1 MTRAFLLLLCA
12 VVSVAAPKPALKNS
26 IDRVIARTPSL
37 QSSFIG
43 IHIVRLADGRTLYSR
58 NPDHLFTPASNVKL
72 FTAALALARLGPD
85 YRFRTTVESDP
96 NGDLILVGRG
106 DPSLSARVYPYAKD
120 APESDPLQAIDALAD
135 QVVANGVRRVNGDV
149 IGDDRRYVWRPY
161 PEGWSAGDEAWGYGA
176 PVSAL
181 MVNDNEFTLSIEAG
195 AEDGDPA
202 RITSAP
208 REPLVIMNRVRTTA
222 GAENSIRVE
231 RGRGELRIWGALKP
245 GDSDSET
252 LAVGDPALFAATAL
266 RDALERRGV
275 VIEGVAVARH
285 RYRDEVSD
293 PETARPAHEV
303 ALRMS
308 PPLIELLKVTEK
320 ISQNLHAEIF
330 LREVAAVTRA
340 EDGLTEMRAFVE
352 QIGIDEKDIHLVD
365 GSGLSRDNLVTP
377 QAVTR
382 LLTYMYHSA
391 HRNRWMDLLPIG
403 GVDGTLEKR
412 FQRHPEAAAIHAK
425 TGSLSHVRALSGYAV
440 SKRYGM
446 IAFSMLIN
454 NHAASAL
461 DLGHFLDTIGL
472 KLLD

>member
-1 MTRAFLLLLCA
+1 
-12 VVSVAAPKPALKNS
+12 LKS
-26 IDRVIARTPSL
+26 GIDRAIARTPSL
-37 QSSFIG
+37 KSSFIG

-58 NPDHLFTPASNVKL
+58 NQDHLFTPASNVKL

-85 YRFRTTVESDP
+85 YRFRTTVESES

-106 DPSLSARVYPYAKD
+106 DPSLSARAYPYVKD
-120 APESDPLQAIDALAD
+120 APESDPLQAIETLAD
-135 QVVANGVRRVNGDV
+135 QVVANGVRRVTGDV
-149 IGDDRRYVWRPY
+149 IGDDRRYAWLPH
-161 PEGWSAGDEAWGYGA
+161 PGGWSAGDEAWGYGA

-181 MVNDNEFTLSIEAG
+181 IVNDNQFTLSIEAG

-208 REPLVIMNRVRTTA
+208 REPLVIVNRVRTTT

-275 VIEGVAVARH
+275 VIEGTTAARH
-285 RYRDEVSD
+285 RYRDEIWD
-293 PETARPAHEV
+293 PETARPAHEL

-320 ISQNLHAEIF
+320 VSQNLHAEVF

-340 EDGLTEMRAFVE
+340 EDGLSAFIKE
-352 QIGIDEKDIHLVD
+352 IGIDEKQIHLVD

-382 LLTYMYHSA
+382 LLTYMYNSPQRDA
-391 HRNRWMDLLPIG
+391 WIGLLPIG

-412 FQRHPEAAAIHAK
+412 FEHHPQAAAIHAK
-425 TGSLSHVRALSGYAV
+425 TGTLSHVRALSGYAV
-440 SKRYGM
+440 SKRYGT

-454 NHAASAL
+454 NHTAGAL